1 MMIEDIYKIKFKGAA
16 FTQETI
22 LPFFDKE
29 NERISIIYGRNG
41 SGKSTVSK
49 AIMKA
54 AGEDIDGIETAVF
67 LSSDNS
73 LVNLANTNEKSVYV
87 FNEQYIVDNVKL
99 KKEGLDTIIML
110 GKQVDLDEQILKVE
124 VEKIDLL
131 TSQKNLNME
140 YEKYKSSSSPLSPQ
154 YYFDK
159 MKNMLMGDSNW
170 AGRVNDIKGGKRNA
184 PVSKDVIE
192 SLAENKPNDSL
203 ETLESVYKVKFGQLE
218 QAKTGEGKITTLV
231 KVENLEVVDEIS
243 IISLLAQRIEKPEL
257 TEREQ
262 YLLSLLNTENS
273 NRLEQMKSFF
283 SNSSA
288 KKCPFCLQEIS
299 EEYRNNFCQSILKVL
314 SRVVEAHK
322 NSLAKCKI
330 NEIFFDTVPF
340 EVVDTELLKQCG
352 EQVALVNAKITEVNN
367 LLQKKMDNP
376 YEAIT
381 LSKLEINDEFRKL
394 RSLLEDLQRKIVVY
408 NRPFENIALLREE
421 LLEINDDIAYYQ
433 IKDDYGAYMR
443 QTKEKEEKDKQ
454 IKQVESELKAANEL
468 INKLKA
474 QKESVDIAVDIIN
487 ENLKYV
493 FFSYNKLEIKV
504 ENGTYKLLS
513 SGSRVRPQDISLGE
527 RNVLALCYFFTEIL
541 NRKEKDKAYSNELL
555 VVIDDPISSFDN
567 ENKIGI
573 MSLLKNKIGSILAS
587 NSQTKVIVLSH
598 DIQAVFDLEKM
609 CAEVNKKVTRDISSA
624 CKYRLLELTQKDFRD
639 FRYKKHNEYTELIQ
653 EIYNFALHA
662 SEDHELMIGNVMR
675 RALEGFSTFCFKLG
689 IDEVSCN
696 PEVLE
701 ILGDDFKDYFENLMY
716 RLVLN
721 SESHMEEGVR
731 CIPDSDFCK
740 MYTKEEKQKTA
751 RHILVFLYLLNPL
764 HVKVH
769 LKEISN
775 AINNIEQWK
784 NNIKNGKGNLTNRGS
799 LNI

>member
-1 MMIEDIYKIKFKGAA
+1 MMIEDIYKIQFKGAA

-29 NERISIIYGRNG
+29 SERISIIYGRNG

-49 AIMKA
+49 AIFKA
-54 AGEDIDGIETAVF
+54 AGEDVDGIESAVF

-73 LVNLANTNEKSVYV
+73 SVNFENTNEKSVYV

-99 KKEGLDTIIML
+99 KKEGLDTIVML
-110 GKQVDLDEQILKVE
+110 GKQVDLDEQILKAE
-124 VEKIDLL
+124 VEKINLL
-131 TSQKNLNME
+131 TSQKKLNME
-140 YEKYKSSSSPLSPQ
+140 YEKYKSSSSLLSPQ

-159 MKNMLMGDSNW
+159 MKNMLMGDTNW

-184 PVSKDVIE
+184 PVSEPVIK

-203 ETLESVYKVKFGQLE
+203 ETLESVYKVKFRQLE

-231 KVENLEVVDEIS
+231 KAENLKLVDEIS
-243 IISLLAQRIEKPEL
+243 IINLLAQKIEKPEL

-262 YLLSLLNTENS
+262 YLISLLNTEKDNQ
-273 NRLEQMKSFF
+273 LEEMKEFF
-283 SNSSA
+283 SNSRA
-288 KKCPFCLQEIS
+288 TRCPFCLQEIS
-299 EEYRNNFCQSILKVL
+299 TEYREDFFRSISKVL
-314 SRVVEAHK
+314 SRIVEEHK
-322 NSLAKCKI
+322 INLAKCKI
-330 NEIFFDTVPF
+330 NEIYFDTVPF
-340 EVVDTELLKQCG
+340 EVVDKELLKQCG
-352 EQVALVNAKITEVNN
+352 EQVALVNAKIAGVNN
-367 LLQKKMDNP
+367 LLQKKIDNP

-381 LSKLEINDEFRKL
+381 LLKLEINDEITKL
-394 RSLLEDLQRKIVVY
+394 CSLLDDLQRKIAVY
-408 NRPFENIALLREE
+408 NRPFENVALLQGE
-421 LLEINDDIAYYQ
+421 LLEINNHIAYYQ
-433 IKDDYGAYMR
+433 IKDDYDAYIR

-493 FFSYNKLEIKV
+493 FFSSNKLEIKV
-504 ENGTYKLLS
+504 DNGTYKLLS
-513 SGSRVRPQDISLGE
+513 SGNRVRPQDISLGE

-541 NRKEKDKAYSNELL
+541 NQKEKDKAYSNELL

-573 MSLLKNKIGSILAS
+573 MSFLKSKIGSILCA
-587 NSQTKVIVLSH
+587 NLNTKIIILSH
-598 DIQAVFDLEKM
+598 DIQSVFDLEKM
-609 CAEVNKKVTRDISSA
+609 CAEVNKKVTRDISSS
-624 CKYRLLELTQKDFRD
+624 CKYRLLELIQKDFRD

-653 EIYNFALHA
+653 EIYNFALSG
-662 SEDHELMIGNVMR
+662 SEDRELMIGNVMR

-751 RHILVFLYLLNPL
+751 RHILVFLYLLNQL

-769 LKEISN
+769 LEEISN

-784 NNIKNGKGNLTNRGS
+784 ETIKNGEGKLTN
-799 LNI
+799 

>member
-1 MMIEDIYKIKFKGAA
+1 MIEDIYKIQFKGAA

-29 NERISIIYGRNG
+29 SERISIIYGRNG

-49 AIMKA
+49 AIFKA
-54 AGEDIDGIETAVF
+54 AGEDVDGIESAVF

-73 LVNLANTNEKSVYV
+73 SVNFENTNEKSVYV

-99 KKEGLDTIIML
+99 KKEGLDTIVML
-110 GKQVDLDEQILKVE
+110 GKQVDLDEQILKAE

-131 TSQKNLNME
+131 TSQKKLNME
-140 YEKYKSSSSPLSPQ
+140 YEKYKSSSSLLSPQ

-159 MKNMLMGDSNW
+159 MKNMLMGDTNW

-184 PVSKDVIE
+184 PVSEPVIK

-203 ETLESVYKVKFGQLE
+203 ETLESVYKVKFRQLE

-231 KVENLEVVDEIS
+231 KAENLKLVDEIS
-243 IISLLAQRIEKPEL
+243 IINLLAQKIEKPEL

-262 YLLSLLNTENS
+262 YLISLLNTEKDNQ
-273 NRLEQMKSFF
+273 LEEMKEFF
-283 SNSSA
+283 SNSRA
-288 KKCPFCLQEIS
+288 TRCPFCLQEIS
-299 EEYRNNFCQSILKVL
+299 TEYREDFFRSISKVL
-314 SRVVEAHK
+314 SRIVEEHK
-322 NSLAKCKI
+322 INLAKCKI
-330 NEIFFDTVPF
+330 NEIYFDTVPF
-340 EVVDTELLKQCG
+340 EVVDKELLKQCG
-352 EQVALVNAKITEVNN
+352 EQVALVNAKIAGVNN
-367 LLQKKMDNP
+367 LLQKKIDNP

-381 LSKLEINDEFRKL
+381 LLKLEINDEITKL
-394 RSLLEDLQRKIVVY
+394 CSLFDDLQRKIAVY
-408 NRPFENIALLREE
+408 NRPFENVALLQGE
-421 LLEINDDIAYYQ
+421 LLEINNHIAYYQ
-433 IKDDYGAYMR
+433 IKDDYDAYIR

-493 FFSYNKLEIKV
+493 FFSSNKLEIKV
-504 ENGTYKLLS
+504 DNGTYKLLS
-513 SGSRVRPQDISLGE
+513 SGNRVRPQDISLGE

-541 NRKEKDKAYSNELL
+541 NQKERDKAYSNELL

-573 MSLLKNKIGSILAS
+573 MSFLKSKIGSILCA
-587 NSQTKVIVLSH
+587 NLNTKIIILSH
-598 DIQAVFDLEKM
+598 DIQSVFDLEKM
-609 CAEVNKKVTRDISSA
+609 CAEVNKKVTRDISSS
-624 CKYRLLELTQKDFRD
+624 CKYRLLELIQKDFRD

-653 EIYNFALHA
+653 EIYNFALSG
-662 SEDHELMIGNVMR
+662 SEDRELMIGNVMR

-751 RHILVFLYLLNPL
+751 RHILVFLYLLNQL

-769 LKEISN
+769 LEGISN

-784 NNIKNGKGNLTNRGS
+784 ETIKNGEGKLTN
-799 LNI
+799 

>member
-1 MMIEDIYKIKFKGAA
+1 MMIEDIYKIQFKGAA

-29 NERISIIYGRNG
+29 SERISIIYGRNG

-49 AIMKA
+49 AIFKA
-54 AGEDIDGIETAVF
+54 AGEDVDGIESAVF

-73 LVNLANTNEKSVYV
+73 SVNFENTNEKSVYV

-99 KKEGLDTIIML
+99 KKEGLDTIVML
-110 GKQVDLDEQILKVE
+110 GKQVDLDEQILKAE

-131 TSQKNLNME
+131 TSQKKLNME
-140 YEKYKSSSSPLSPQ
+140 YEKYKSSSSLLSPQ

-159 MKNMLMGDSNW
+159 MKNMLMGDTNW

-184 PVSKDVIE
+184 PVSEPVIK

-203 ETLESVYKVKFGQLE
+203 ETLESVYKVKFRQLE

-231 KVENLEVVDEIS
+231 KAENLKLVDEIS
-243 IISLLAQRIEKPEL
+243 IINLLAQKIEKPEL

-262 YLLSLLNTENS
+262 YLISLLNTEKDNQ
-273 NRLEQMKSFF
+273 LEEMKEFF
-283 SNSSA
+283 SNSRA
-288 KKCPFCLQEIS
+288 TRCPFCLQEIS
-299 EEYRNNFCQSILKVL
+299 TEYREDFFRSISKVL
-314 SRVVEAHK
+314 SRIVEEHK
-322 NSLAKCKI
+322 INLAKCKI
-330 NEIFFDTVPF
+330 NEIYFDTVPF
-340 EVVDTELLKQCG
+340 EVVDKELLKQCG
-352 EQVALVNAKITEVNN
+352 EQVALVNAKIAGVNN
-367 LLQKKMDNP
+367 LLQKKIDNP

-381 LSKLEINDEFRKL
+381 LLKLEINDEITKL
-394 RSLLEDLQRKIVVY
+394 CSLLDDLQRKIAVY
-408 NRPFENIALLREE
+408 NRPFENVALLQGE
-421 LLEINDDIAYYQ
+421 LLEINNHIAYYQ
-433 IKDDYGAYMR
+433 IKDDYDAYIR

-493 FFSYNKLEIKV
+493 FFSSNKLEIKV
-504 ENGTYKLLS
+504 DNGTYKLLS
-513 SGSRVRPQDISLGE
+513 SGNRVRPQDISLGE

-541 NRKEKDKAYSNELL
+541 NQKERDKAYSNELL

-573 MSLLKNKIGSILAS
+573 MSFLKSKIGSILCA
-587 NSQTKVIVLSH
+587 NLNTKIIILSH
-598 DIQAVFDLEKM
+598 DIQSVFDLEKM
-609 CAEVNKKVTRDISSA
+609 CAEVNKKVTRDISSS
-624 CKYRLLELTQKDFRD
+624 CKYRLLELIQKDFRD

-653 EIYNFALHA
+653 EIYNFALSG
-662 SEDHELMIGNVMR
+662 SEDRELMIGNVMR

-751 RHILVFLYLLNPL
+751 RHILVFLYLLYQL

-769 LKEISN
+769 LEGISN

-784 NNIKNGKGNLTNRGS
+784 ETIKNGEGKLTN
-799 LNI
+799 

>member
-1 MMIEDIYKIKFKGAA
+1 MMIEDIYKIQFKGAA

-22 LPFFDKE
+22 LPFFDRE
-29 NERISIIYGRNG
+29 SERISIIYGRNG

-49 AIMKA
+49 AILKA
-54 AGEDIDGIETAVF
+54 AGEDVDGIESAVF

-73 LVNLANTNEKSVYV
+73 SVNFENTNEKSVYV

-110 GKQVDLDEQILKVE
+110 GKQVDLDIQIFKAEEEKLNLLK
-124 VEKIDLL
+124 IQDDLN
-131 TSQKNLNME
+131 TEYKDYGNPNLII
-140 YEKYKSSSSPLSPQ
+140 SPQ
-154 YYFDK
+154 YHMNK
-159 MKNMLMGDSNW
+159 IRNSLTGDTNW
-170 AGRVNDIKGGKRNA
+170 AGRANIIKGGKRNA
-184 PVSKDVIE
+184 SVTKEVVE
-192 SLAENKPNDSL
+192 FLTENKPNDSL
-203 ETLESVYKVKFGQLE
+203 EILQLE
-218 QAKTGEGKITTLV
+218 YDKKFNQLKQAQIGIGKITTPV
-231 KVENLEVVDEIS
+231 TVNNLEEINES
-243 IISLLAQRIEKPEL
+243 RIIQLLTQKIEKPQL

-262 YLLSLLNTENS
+262 YLLSLLNTEKGNK
-273 NRLEQMKSFF
+273 LDEMKEFF
-283 SNSSA
+283 SDSGA
-288 KKCPFCLQEIS
+288 KRCPFCLQEIS
-299 EEYRNNFCQSILKVL
+299 VEYRENFFQSISRVL
-314 SRVVEAHK
+314 SRIVEEHK
-322 NSLAKCKI
+322 INLAKCKI

-340 EVVDTELLKQCG
+340 EVVDKELLKQCG
-352 EQVALVNAKITEVNN
+352 EQVTLINTKITEVNN

-381 LSKLEINDEFRKL
+381 LLKLEINDEITKL
-394 RSLLEDLQRKIVVY
+394 CSLLDDLQRKIAVY
-408 NRPFENIALLREE
+408 NRPFENVALLQEE
-421 LLEINDDIAYYQ
+421 LLEINNHIAYYQ
-433 IKDDYGAYMR
+433 IKDDYDAYIR
-443 QTKEKEEKDKQ
+443 QTKEEEEKDKQ
-454 IKQVESELKAANEL
+454 IKQVESELKIANEL

-474 QKESVDIAVDIIN
+474 QKESVNIAVDIIN
-487 ENLKYV
+487 KNLKYV
-493 FFSYNKLEIKV
+493 FFSSNKLEIKV

-513 SGSRVRPQDISLGE
+513 SGSRVSPQEISLGE

-573 MSLLKNKIGSILAS
+573 MSLLKNKMGSILAS
-587 NSQTKVIVLSH
+587 NSHTKFIVLSH

-609 CAEVNKKVTRDISSA
+609 CAEVNKKVTSEISSS

-653 EIYNFALHA
+653 EIYNFALYG
-662 SEDHELMIGNVMR
+662 SDDRELMIGNVMR
-675 RALEGFSTFCFKLG
+675 RALEGFSTFCYKLG

-701 ILGDDFKDYFENLMY
+701 ILGDEFKDYFENLMY

-769 LKEISN
+769 LEGISN
-775 AINNIEQWK
+775 ASNNIEQWK
-784 NNIKNGKGNLTNRGS
+784 ETIKMAKE
-799 LNI
+799 I

>member
-1 MMIEDIYKIKFKGAA
+1 MIEDIYKIQFKGAA

-29 NERISIIYGRNG
+29 SERISIIYGRNG

-49 AIMKA
+49 AIFKA
-54 AGEDIDGIETAVF
+54 AGEDVDGIESAVF

-73 LVNLANTNEKSVYV
+73 LVNFENTNEKSVYV

-99 KKEGLDTIIML
+99 KKEGLDTIVML
-110 GKQVDLDEQILKVE
+110 GKQVDLDEQILKAE

-131 TSQKNLNME
+131 TSQKKLNME
-140 YEKYKSSSSPLSPQ
+140 YEKYKSSSSLLSPQ

-159 MKNMLMGDSNW
+159 MKNMLMGDTNW

-184 PVSKDVIE
+184 PVSEPVIK
-192 SLAENKPNDSL
+192 SLAENKPDDSL
-203 ETLESVYKVKFGQLE
+203 ETLESVYKVKFRQLE

-231 KVENLEVVDEIS
+231 KAENLKLVDEIS
-243 IISLLAQRIEKPEL
+243 IINLLAQKIEKPEL

-262 YLLSLLNTENS
+262 YLISLLNTEKDNQ
-273 NRLEQMKSFF
+273 LEEMKEFF
-283 SNSSA
+283 SNSRA
-288 KKCPFCLQEIS
+288 TRCPFCLQEIS
-299 EEYRNNFCQSILKVL
+299 TEYREDFFRSISKVL
-314 SRVVEAHK
+314 SRIVEEHK
-322 NSLAKCKI
+322 INLAKCKI
-330 NEIFFDTVPF
+330 NEIYFDTVPF
-340 EVVDTELLKQCG
+340 EVVDKELLKQCG
-352 EQVALVNAKITEVNN
+352 EQVDLVNAKIAGVNN
-367 LLQKKMDNP
+367 LLQKKIDNP

-381 LSKLEINDEFRKL
+381 LLKLEINDEITKL
-394 RSLLEDLQRKIVVY
+394 CSLLDDLQRKIAVY
-408 NRPFENIALLREE
+408 NRPFENVALLQGE
-421 LLEINDDIAYYQ
+421 LLEINNHIAYYQ
-433 IKDDYGAYMR
+433 IKDDYDAYIR

-493 FFSYNKLEIKV
+493 FFSSNKLEIKV
-504 ENGTYKLLS
+504 DNGTYKLLS
-513 SGSRVRPQDISLGE
+513 SGNRVRPQDISLGE

-541 NRKEKDKAYSNELL
+541 NQKEKDKAYSNELL

-573 MSLLKNKIGSILAS
+573 MSFLKSKIGSILCA
-587 NSQTKVIVLSH
+587 NLNTKIIILSH
-598 DIQAVFDLEKM
+598 DIQSVFDLEKM
-609 CAEVNKKVTRDISSA
+609 CAEVNKKVTRDISSS
-624 CKYRLLELTQKDFRD
+624 CKYRLLELIQKDFRD

-653 EIYNFALHA
+653 EIYNFALSG
-662 SEDHELMIGNVMR
+662 SEDRELMIGNVMR

-751 RHILVFLYLLNPL
+751 RHILVFLYLLNQL

-769 LKEISN
+769 LEGISN

-784 NNIKNGKGNLTNRGS
+784 ETIKNGEGKLTN
-799 LNI
+799 

>member
-1 MMIEDIYKIKFKGAA
+1 MIEDIYKIQFKGAA

-29 NERISIIYGRNG
+29 SERISIIYGRNG

-49 AIMKA
+49 AIFKA
-54 AGEDIDGIETAVF
+54 AGEDVDGIESAVF

-73 LVNLANTNEKSVYV
+73 SVNFENTNEKSVYV

-99 KKEGLDTIIML
+99 KKEGLDTIVML
-110 GKQVDLDEQILKVE
+110 GKQVDLDEQILKAE

-131 TSQKNLNME
+131 TSQKKLNME
-140 YEKYKSSSSPLSPQ
+140 YEKYKSSSSLLSPQ

-159 MKNMLMGDSNW
+159 MKNMLMGDTNW

-184 PVSKDVIE
+184 PVSEPVIK

-203 ETLESVYKVKFGQLE
+203 ETLESVYKVKFRQLE

-231 KVENLEVVDEIS
+231 KAENLKLVDEIS
-243 IISLLAQRIEKPEL
+243 IINLLAQKIEKPEL

-262 YLLSLLNTENS
+262 YLISLLNTEKDNQ
-273 NRLEQMKSFF
+273 LEEMKEFF
-283 SNSSA
+283 SNSRA
-288 KKCPFCLQEIS
+288 TRCPFCLQEIS
-299 EEYRNNFCQSILKVL
+299 TEYREDFFRSISKVL
-314 SRVVEAHK
+314 SRIVEEHK
-322 NSLAKCKI
+322 INLAKCKI
-330 NEIFFDTVPF
+330 NEIYFDTVPF
-340 EVVDTELLKQCG
+340 EVVDKELLKQCG
-352 EQVALVNAKITEVNN
+352 EQVALVNAKIAGVNN
-367 LLQKKMDNP
+367 LLQKKIDNP

-381 LSKLEINDEFRKL
+381 LLKLEINDEITKL
-394 RSLLEDLQRKIVVY
+394 CSLLDDLQRKIAVY
-408 NRPFENIALLREE
+408 NRPFENVALLQGE
-421 LLEINDDIAYYQ
+421 LLEINNHIAYYQ
-433 IKDDYGAYMR
+433 IKDDYDAYIR

-493 FFSYNKLEIKV
+493 FFSSNKLEIKV
-504 ENGTYKLLS
+504 DNGTYKLLS
-513 SGSRVRPQDISLGE
+513 SGNRVRPQDISLGE

-541 NRKEKDKAYSNELL
+541 NQKERDKAYSNELL

-573 MSLLKNKIGSILAS
+573 MSFLKSKIGSILCA
-587 NSQTKVIVLSH
+587 NLNTKIIILSH
-598 DIQAVFDLEKM
+598 DIQSVFDLEKM
-609 CAEVNKKVTRDISSA
+609 CAEVNKKVTRDISSS
-624 CKYRLLELTQKDFRD
+624 CKYRLLELIQKDFRD

-653 EIYNFALHA
+653 EIYNFALSG
-662 SEDHELMIGNVMR
+662 SEDRELMIGNVMR

-751 RHILVFLYLLNPL
+751 RHILVFLYLLNQL

-769 LKEISN
+769 LEGISN

-784 NNIKNGKGNLTNRGS
+784 ETIKNGEGKLTN
-799 LNI
+799 

>member
-1 MMIEDIYKIKFKGAA
+1 MMIEDIYKIQFKGAA

-29 NERISIIYGRNG
+29 SERISIIYGRNG

-49 AIMKA
+49 AIFKA
-54 AGEDIDGIETAVF
+54 AGEDVDGIESAVF

-73 LVNLANTNEKSVYV
+73 SVNFENTNEKSVYV

-99 KKEGLDTIIML
+99 KKEGLDTIVML
-110 GKQVDLDEQILKVE
+110 GKQVDLDEQILKAE

-131 TSQKNLNME
+131 TSQKKLNME
-140 YEKYKSSSSPLSPQ
+140 YEKYKSSSSLLSPQ

-159 MKNMLMGDSNW
+159 MKNMLMGDTNW

-184 PVSKDVIE
+184 PVSEPVIK

-203 ETLESVYKVKFGQLE
+203 ETLESVYKVKFRQLE

-231 KVENLEVVDEIS
+231 KAENLKLVDEIS
-243 IISLLAQRIEKPEL
+243 IINLLAQKIEKPEL

-262 YLLSLLNTENS
+262 YLISLLNTEKDNQ
-273 NRLEQMKSFF
+273 LEEMKEFF
-283 SNSSA
+283 SNSRA
-288 KKCPFCLQEIS
+288 TRCPFCLQEIS
-299 EEYRNNFCQSILKVL
+299 TEYREDFFRSISKVL
-314 SRVVEAHK
+314 SRIVEEHK
-322 NSLAKCKI
+322 INLAKCKI
-330 NEIFFDTVPF
+330 NEIYFDTVPF
-340 EVVDTELLKQCG
+340 EVVDKELLKQCG
-352 EQVALVNAKITEVNN
+352 EQVALVNAKIAGVNN
-367 LLQKKMDNP
+367 LLQKKIDNP

-381 LSKLEINDEFRKL
+381 LLKLEINDEITKL
-394 RSLLEDLQRKIVVY
+394 CSLLDDLQRKIAVY
-408 NRPFENIALLREE
+408 NRPFENVALLQGE
-421 LLEINDDIAYYQ
+421 LLEINNHIAYYQ
-433 IKDDYGAYMR
+433 IKDDYDAYIR

-493 FFSYNKLEIKV
+493 FFSSNKLEIKV
-504 ENGTYKLLS
+504 DNGTYKLLS
-513 SGSRVRPQDISLGE
+513 SGNRVRPQDISLGE

-541 NRKEKDKAYSNELL
+541 NQKERDKAYSNELL

-573 MSLLKNKIGSILAS
+573 MSFLKSKIGSILCA
-587 NSQTKVIVLSH
+587 NLNTKIIILSH
-598 DIQAVFDLEKM
+598 DIQSVFDLEKM
-609 CAEVNKKVTRDISSA
+609 CAEVNKKVTRDISSS
-624 CKYRLLELTQKDFRD
+624 CKYRLLELIQKDFRD

-653 EIYNFALHA
+653 EIYNFALSG
-662 SEDHELMIGNVMR
+662 SEDRELMIGNVMR

-751 RHILVFLYLLNPL
+751 RHILVFLYLLNQL

-769 LKEISN
+769 LEGISN
-775 AINNIEQWK
+775 VINNIEQWK
-784 NNIKNGKGNLTNRGS
+784 ETIKNGEGKLTN
-799 LNI
+799 

>member
-1 MMIEDIYKIKFKGAA
+1 MMIEDIYKIQFKGAA

-54 AGEDIDGIETAVF
+54 AGEDIDGIESAVF
-67 LSSDNS
+67 LFSDDS
-73 LVNLANTNEKSVYV
+73 LVNLANINEKSVYV
-87 FNEQYIVDNVKL
+87 FNEQYIVDNIKL
-99 KKEGLDTIIML
+99 KKEGLDTIVML
-110 GKQVDLDEQILKVE
+110 GKQVDLDERILKAVAE
-124 VEKIDLL
+124 QSDLL
-131 TSQKNLNME
+131 KQQETLNAE
-140 YEKYKSSSSPLSPQ
+140 HRQYENPLSPISPQ
-154 YYFDK
+154 YYFGK
-159 MKNMLMGDSNW
+159 MRRLLTGDTNW
-170 AGRVNDIKGGKRNA
+170 AGRESTIKGGRRNA
-184 PVSKDVIE
+184 SVSEPIIR
-192 SLAENKPNDSL
+192 LLGENRPDDSL
-203 ETLESVYKVKFGQLE
+203 ETLQYAYKIKFGQLE

-231 KVENLEVVDEIS
+231 KVENLEVVDEIG
-243 IISLLAQRIEKPEL
+243 IIKLLAQKIEKPEL

-262 YLLSLLNTENS
+262 YLLSLLDAENS
-273 NRLEQMKSFF
+273 NKLEEMKIFF
-283 SNSSA
+283 SDSSA

-299 EEYRNNFCQSILKVL
+299 EEYSNNLYQSILKVL
-314 SRVVEAHK
+314 SRLVEEHK

-330 NEIFFDTVPF
+330 NEIYFDTVPF
-340 EVVDTELLKQCG
+340 EVVDKELLKKCG
-352 EQVALVNAKITEVNN
+352 EQVDLVNAKITKVNN

-381 LSKLEINDEFRKL
+381 LLKLEINDEITKL
-394 RSLLEDLQRKIVVY
+394 RSLLDDLQRKIAVY
-408 NRPFENIALLREE
+408 NRPFENVALLQEE
-421 LLEINDDIAYYQ
+421 LLEINNHIAYYQ
-433 IKDDYGAYMR
+433 IKDDYDAYIR

-487 ENLKYV
+487 ENLKYI

-573 MSLLKNKIGSILAS
+573 MSLLKNKMCSILAS
-587 NSQTKVIVLSH
+587 NSNTKFIVLSH

-609 CAEVNKKVTRDISSA
+609 CAEVNKKVTRETSSS

-662 SEDHELMIGNVMR
+662 SEDRELMIGNVMR

-769 LKEISN
+769 LEGISN

-784 NNIKNGKGNLTNRGS
+784 EKIKNKKFDAFRS
-799 LNI
+799 VSEV

>member
-1 MMIEDIYKIKFKGAA
+1 MMIEDIYKIQFKGAA

-29 NERISIIYGRNG
+29 SERISIIYGRNG

-49 AIMKA
+49 AIFKA
-54 AGEDIDGIETAVF
+54 AGEDVDGIESAVF

-73 LVNLANTNEKSVYV
+73 LVNFENTNEKSVYV

-99 KKEGLDTIIML
+99 KKEGLDTIVML
-110 GKQVDLDEQILKVE
+110 GKQVDLDEQILKAE

-131 TSQKNLNME
+131 TSQKKLNME
-140 YEKYKSSSSPLSPQ
+140 YEKYKSSSSLLSPQ

-159 MKNMLMGDSNW
+159 MKNMLMGDTNW

-184 PVSKDVIE
+184 PVSEPVIK
-192 SLAENKPNDSL
+192 SLAENKPDDSL
-203 ETLESVYKVKFGQLE
+203 ETLESVYKVKFRQLE

-231 KVENLEVVDEIS
+231 KAENLKLVDEIS
-243 IISLLAQRIEKPEL
+243 IINLLAQKIEKPEL

-262 YLLSLLNTENS
+262 YLISLLNTEKDNQ
-273 NRLEQMKSFF
+273 LEEMKEFF
-283 SNSSA
+283 SNSRA
-288 KKCPFCLQEIS
+288 TRCPFCLQEIS
-299 EEYRNNFCQSILKVL
+299 TEYREDFFRSISKVL
-314 SRVVEAHK
+314 SRIVEEHK
-322 NSLAKCKI
+322 INLAKCKI
-330 NEIFFDTVPF
+330 NEIYFDTVPF
-340 EVVDTELLKQCG
+340 EVVDKELLKQCG
-352 EQVALVNAKITEVNN
+352 EQVDLVNAKIAGVNN
-367 LLQKKMDNP
+367 LLQKKIDNP

-381 LSKLEINDEFRKL
+381 LLKLEINDEITKL
-394 RSLLEDLQRKIVVY
+394 CSLLDDLQRKIAVY
-408 NRPFENIALLREE
+408 NRPFENVALLQGE
-421 LLEINDDIAYYQ
+421 LLEINNHIAYYQ
-433 IKDDYGAYMR
+433 IKDDYDAYIR

-493 FFSYNKLEIKV
+493 FFSSNKLEIKV
-504 ENGTYKLLS
+504 DNGTYKLLS
-513 SGSRVRPQDISLGE
+513 SGNRVRPQDISLGE

-541 NRKEKDKAYSNELL
+541 NQKEKDKAYSNELL

-573 MSLLKNKIGSILAS
+573 MSFLKSKIGSILCA
-587 NSQTKVIVLSH
+587 NLNTKIIILSH
-598 DIQAVFDLEKM
+598 DIQSVFDLEKM
-609 CAEVNKKVTRDISSA
+609 CAEVNKKVTRDISSS
-624 CKYRLLELTQKDFRD
+624 CKYRLLELIQKDFRD

-653 EIYNFALHA
+653 EIYNFALSG
-662 SEDHELMIGNVMR
+662 SEDRELMIGNVMR

-751 RHILVFLYLLNPL
+751 RHILVFLYLLNQL

-769 LKEISN
+769 LEGISN

-784 NNIKNGKGNLTNRGS
+784 ETIKNGEGKLTN
-799 LNI
+799 

>member
-1 MMIEDIYKIKFKGAA
+1 MIEDIYKIQFKGAA

-29 NERISIIYGRNG
+29 SERISIIYGRNG

-49 AIMKA
+49 AIFKA
-54 AGEDIDGIETAVF
+54 AGEDVDGIESAVF

-73 LVNLANTNEKSVYV
+73 SVNFENTNEKSVYV

-99 KKEGLDTIIML
+99 KKEGLDTIVML
-110 GKQVDLDEQILKVE
+110 GKQVDLDEQILKAE

-131 TSQKNLNME
+131 TSQKKLNME
-140 YEKYKSSSSPLSPQ
+140 YEKYKSSSSLLSPQ

-159 MKNMLMGDSNW
+159 MKNMLMGDTNW

-184 PVSKDVIE
+184 PVSEPVIK

-203 ETLESVYKVKFGQLE
+203 ETLESVYKVKFRQLE

-231 KVENLEVVDEIS
+231 KAENLKLVDEIS
-243 IISLLAQRIEKPEL
+243 IINLLAQKIEKPEL

-262 YLLSLLNTENS
+262 YLISLLNTEKDNQ
-273 NRLEQMKSFF
+273 LEEMKEFF
-283 SNSSA
+283 SNSRA
-288 KKCPFCLQEIS
+288 TRCPFCLQEIS
-299 EEYRNNFCQSILKVL
+299 TEYREDFFRSISKVL
-314 SRVVEAHK
+314 SRIVEEHK
-322 NSLAKCKI
+322 INLAKCKI
-330 NEIFFDTVPF
+330 NEIYFDTVPF
-340 EVVDTELLKQCG
+340 EVVDKELLKQCG
-352 EQVALVNAKITEVNN
+352 EQVALVNAKIAGVNN
-367 LLQKKMDNP
+367 LLQKKIDNP

-381 LSKLEINDEFRKL
+381 LLKLEINDEITKL
-394 RSLLEDLQRKIVVY
+394 CSLLDDLQRKIAVY
-408 NRPFENIALLREE
+408 NRPFENVALLQGE
-421 LLEINDDIAYYQ
+421 LLEINNHIAYYQ
-433 IKDDYGAYMR
+433 IKDDYDAYIR

-454 IKQVESELKAANEL
+454 IKQVESELKVANEL

-493 FFSYNKLEIKV
+493 FFSSNKLEIKV
-504 ENGTYKLLS
+504 DNGTYKLLS
-513 SGSRVRPQDISLGE
+513 SGNRVRPQDILLGE

-541 NRKEKDKAYSNELL
+541 NQKERDKAYSNELL

-573 MSLLKNKIGSILAS
+573 MSFLKSKIGSILCA
-587 NSQTKVIVLSH
+587 NLNTKIIILSH
-598 DIQAVFDLEKM
+598 DIQSVFDLEKM
-609 CAEVNKKVTRDISSA
+609 CAEVNKKVTRDISSS
-624 CKYRLLELTQKDFRD
+624 CKYRLLELIQKDFRD

-653 EIYNFALHA
+653 EIYNFALSG
-662 SEDHELMIGNVMR
+662 SEDRELMIGNVMR

-751 RHILVFLYLLNPL
+751 RHILVFLYLLNQL

-769 LKEISN
+769 LEGISN

-784 NNIKNGKGNLTNRGS
+784 ETIKNGEGKLTN
-799 LNI
+799 

>member
-54 AGEDIDGIETAVF
+54 AREDIDGIESAAF
-67 LSSDNS
+67 LSSDDS

-87 FNEQYIVDNVKL
+87 FNEQYIVDNIKL
-99 KKEGLDTIIML
+99 KKEGLDTIVML
-110 GKQVDLDEQILKVE
+110 GKQVDLDEQILKAVVE
-124 VEKIDLL
+124 QSDLL
-131 TSQKNLNME
+131 KRQETLNAE
-140 YEKYKSSSSPLSPQ
+140 YRQYENPLSPISPQ

-159 MKNMLMGDSNW
+159 MKKILTGNTNW
-170 AGRVNDIKGGKRNA
+170 AGRVNDIKEGKRNA
-184 PVSKDVIE
+184 SVSEPVIN
-192 SLAENKPNDSL
+192 SLVEKKPNDSL
-203 ETLESVYKVKFGQLE
+203 EVLESAYKVKFGQLK

-231 KVENLEVVDEIS
+231 KAENLKVVDEIS
-243 IISLLAQRIEKPEL
+243 IIKLLGQRIEKPVL
-257 TEREQ
+257 TERER
-262 YLLSLLNTENS
+262 YLISLLNTEKDNQ
-273 NRLEQMKSFF
+273 LEEMKEFF
-283 SNSSA
+283 SNSRA
-288 KKCPFCLQEIS
+288 TMCPFCLQEIS
-299 EEYRNNFCQSILKVL
+299 VEYREDFFRSISKVL
-314 SRVVEAHK
+314 SRIVEEHK
-322 NSLAKCKI
+322 INLAKCKI
-330 NEIFFDTVPF
+330 NEIYFDTVPF
-340 EVVDTELLKQCG
+340 EVVDKELLKKCG
-352 EQVALVNAKITEVNN
+352 EQVALVNAKITEVNS

-376 YEAIT
+376 YEEIT

-394 RSLLEDLQRKIVVY
+394 RSLLDDLQRKIAVY
-408 NRPFENIALLREE
+408 NRPFENVALLRKE
-421 LLEINDDIAYYQ
+421 LLEINDHRAYYQ
-433 IKDDYGAYMR
+433 IKDDYDAYNM
-443 QTKEKEEKDKQ
+443 QIENKKEKEKE
-454 IKQVESELKAANEL
+454 IRQVTDDLSKANNL
-468 INKLKA
+468 INELKA
-474 QKESVDIAVDIIN
+474 QKENVDIAVDIIN

-493 FFSYNKLEIKV
+493 FFSSNKLEIKV
-504 ENGTYKLLS
+504 ENGAYKLLS
-513 SGSRVRPQDISLGE
+513 SGSRVRPKDISLGE
-527 RNVLALCYFFTEIL
+527 RNILALCYFFTEIL

-587 NSQTKVIVLSH
+587 NSHTKFIVLSH

-609 CAEVNKKVTRDISSA
+609 CAEVNKKVTRELSGS

-653 EIYNFALHA
+653 EIYNFALYG
-662 SEDHELMIGNVMR
+662 SEDRELMIGNVMR

-721 SESHMEEGVR
+721 SESHMEECVR
-731 CIPDSDFCK
+731 GIPNSDFCK

-769 LKEISN
+769 LEGISN
-775 AINNIEQWK
+775 SIHNIEQWK
-784 NNIKNGKGNLTNRGS
+784 EKIKN
-799 LNI
+799 

>member
-1 MMIEDIYKIKFKGAA
+1 MMIEDIYKIQFKGAA

-29 NERISIIYGRNG
+29 SERISIIYGRNG

-49 AIMKA
+49 AIFKA
-54 AGEDIDGIETAVF
+54 AGEDVDGIESAVF

-73 LVNLANTNEKSVYV
+73 SVNFENTNEKSVYV

-99 KKEGLDTIIML
+99 KKEGLDTIVML
-110 GKQVDLDEQILKVE
+110 GKQVDLDEQILKAE

-131 TSQKNLNME
+131 TSQKKLNME
-140 YEKYKSSSSPLSPQ
+140 YEKYKSSSSLLSPQ

-159 MKNMLMGDSNW
+159 MKNMLMGDTNW

-184 PVSKDVIE
+184 PVSEPVIK

-203 ETLESVYKVKFGQLE
+203 ETLESVYKVKFRQLE

-231 KVENLEVVDEIS
+231 KAENLKLVDEIS
-243 IISLLAQRIEKPEL
+243 IINLLAQKIEKPEL

-262 YLLSLLNTENS
+262 YLISLLNTEKDNQ
-273 NRLEQMKSFF
+273 LEEMKEFF
-283 SNSSA
+283 SNSRA
-288 KKCPFCLQEIS
+288 TRCPFCLQEIS
-299 EEYRNNFCQSILKVL
+299 TEYREDFFRSISKVL
-314 SRVVEAHK
+314 SRIVEEHK
-322 NSLAKCKI
+322 INLAKCKI
-330 NEIFFDTVPF
+330 NEIYFDTVPF
-340 EVVDTELLKQCG
+340 EVVDKELLKQCG
-352 EQVALVNAKITEVNN
+352 EQVALVNAKIAGVNN
-367 LLQKKMDNP
+367 LLQKKIDNP

-381 LSKLEINDEFRKL
+381 LLKLEINDEITKL
-394 RSLLEDLQRKIVVY
+394 CSLLDDLQRKIAVY
-408 NRPFENIALLREE
+408 NRPFENVALLQGE
-421 LLEINDDIAYYQ
+421 LLEINNHIAYYQ
-433 IKDDYGAYMR
+433 IKDDYDAYIR

-493 FFSYNKLEIKV
+493 FFSSNKLEIKV
-504 ENGTYKLLS
+504 DNGTYKLLS
-513 SGSRVRPQDISLGE
+513 SGNRVRPQDISLGE

-541 NRKEKDKAYSNELL
+541 NQKERDKAYSNELL

-573 MSLLKNKIGSILAS
+573 MSFLKSKIGSILCA
-587 NSQTKVIVLSH
+587 NLNTKIIILSH
-598 DIQAVFDLEKM
+598 DIQSVFDLEKM
-609 CAEVNKKVTRDISSA
+609 CAEVNKKVTRDISSS
-624 CKYRLLELTQKDFRD
+624 CKYRLLELIQKDFRD

-653 EIYNFALHA
+653 EIYNFALSG
-662 SEDHELMIGNVMR
+662 SEDRELMIGNVMR

-751 RHILVFLYLLNPL
+751 RHILVFLYLLNQL

-769 LKEISN
+769 LEGISN

-784 NNIKNGKGNLTNRGS
+784 ETIKNGEGKLTN
-799 LNI
+799 

>member
-1 MMIEDIYKIKFKGAA
+1 MIEDIYKIQFKGAA

-29 NERISIIYGRNG
+29 SERISIIYGRNG
-41 SGKSTVSK
+41 SGKSMVSK
-49 AIMKA
+49 AIFKA
-54 AGEDIDGIETAVF
+54 AGEDVDGIESAVF

-73 LVNLANTNEKSVYV
+73 SVNFENTNEKSVYV

-99 KKEGLDTIIML
+99 KKEGLDTIVML
-110 GKQVDLDEQILKVE
+110 GKQVDLDEQILKAE

-131 TSQKNLNME
+131 TSQKKLNME
-140 YEKYKSSSSPLSPQ
+140 YEKYKSSSSLLSPQ

-159 MKNMLMGDSNW
+159 MKNMLMGDTNW

-184 PVSKDVIE
+184 PVSEPVIK

-203 ETLESVYKVKFGQLE
+203 ETLESVYKVKFRQLE

-231 KVENLEVVDEIS
+231 KAENLKLVDEIS
-243 IISLLAQRIEKPEL
+243 IINLLAQKIEKPEL

-262 YLLSLLNTENS
+262 YLISLLNTEKDNQ
-273 NRLEQMKSFF
+273 LEEMKEFF
-283 SNSSA
+283 SNSRA
-288 KKCPFCLQEIS
+288 TRCPFCLQEIS
-299 EEYRNNFCQSILKVL
+299 TEYREDFFRSISKVL
-314 SRVVEAHK
+314 SRIVEEHK
-322 NSLAKCKI
+322 INLAKCKI
-330 NEIFFDTVPF
+330 NEIYFDTVPF
-340 EVVDTELLKQCG
+340 EVVDKELLKQCG
-352 EQVALVNAKITEVNN
+352 EQVALVNAKIAGVNN
-367 LLQKKMDNP
+367 LLQKKIDNP

-381 LSKLEINDEFRKL
+381 LLKLEINDEITKL
-394 RSLLEDLQRKIVVY
+394 CSLLDDLQRKIAVY
-408 NRPFENIALLREE
+408 NRPFENVALLQGE
-421 LLEINDDIAYYQ
+421 LLEINNHIAYYQ
-433 IKDDYGAYMR
+433 IKDDYDAYIR

-493 FFSYNKLEIKV
+493 FFSSNKLEIKV
-504 ENGTYKLLS
+504 DNGTYKLLS
-513 SGSRVRPQDISLGE
+513 SGNRVRPQDISLGE

-541 NRKEKDKAYSNELL
+541 NQKERDKAYSNELL

-573 MSLLKNKIGSILAS
+573 MSFLKSKIGSILCA
-587 NSQTKVIVLSH
+587 NLNTKIIILSH
-598 DIQAVFDLEKM
+598 DIQSVFDLEKM
-609 CAEVNKKVTRDISSA
+609 CAEVNKKVTRDISSS
-624 CKYRLLELTQKDFRD
+624 CKYRLLELIQKDFRD

-653 EIYNFALHA
+653 EIYNFALSG
-662 SEDHELMIGNVMR
+662 SEDRELMIGNVMR

-751 RHILVFLYLLNPL
+751 RHILVFLYLLNQL

-769 LKEISN
+769 LEGISN

-784 NNIKNGKGNLTNRGS
+784 ETIKNGEGKLTN
-799 LNI
+799 

>member
-1 MMIEDIYKIKFKGAA
+1 MIEDIYKIQFKGAA

-54 AGEDIDGIETAVF
+54 AGEDVDGIESAVF
-67 LSSDNS
+67 LCSDNS
-73 LVNLANTNEKSVYV
+73 SVNLANTNEKSVYV

-99 KKEGLDTIIML
+99 KKEGLDTIVML
-110 GKQVDLDEQILKVE
+110 GKQVDLDAQISKAE
-124 VEKIDLL
+124 VEKLGL
-131 TSQKNLNME
+131 QKQQETLE
-140 YEKYKSSSSPLSPQ
+140 KEHRQYEDPLSPVSPQ

-159 MKNMLMGDSNW
+159 IKKMLTGDTNW
-170 AGRVNDIKGGKRNA
+170 AGRESAIKEGRRNA
-184 PVSKDVIE
+184 SVSESVIK

-203 ETLESVYKVKFGQLE
+203 ETLESAYKLKFGQLE
-218 QAKTGEGKITTLV
+218 QAKIGEGKITTLV
-231 KVENLEVVDEIS
+231 KAENLDMVDEIS
-243 IISLLAQRIEKPEL
+243 IIKLLAQKIEKPEL

-273 NRLEQMKSFF
+273 NKLEKMKLFF
-283 SNSSA
+283 SDSSA
-288 KKCPFCLQEIS
+288 KKCPFCLQEVS
-299 EEYRNNFCQSILKVL
+299 EEYRSNLCQSILKVL
-314 SRVVEAHK
+314 SRVVEEHK

-330 NEIFFDTVPF
+330 NEIYFDTAPF
-340 EVVDTELLKQCG
+340 EIVDKELLKQCD
-352 EQVALVNAKITEVNN
+352 EQVYLLNTKIKEVNN
-367 LLQKKMDNP
+367 LIQKKMDNP
-376 YEAIT
+376 YESII
-381 LSKLEINDEFRKL
+381 LSRLEINSKIVKL
-394 RSLLEDLQRKIVVY
+394 REFIDKLKEKIVLY
-408 NRPFENIALLREE
+408 NEPFENITRLKQE
-421 LLEINDDIAYYQ
+421 LIKLNNDIAYYQ
-433 IKDDYGAYMR
+433 IKADYDAFNT
-443 QTKEKEEKDKQ
+443 QIEKKKEKEKE
-454 IKQVESELKAANEL
+454 IKQVTDALGKANKL
-468 INKLKA
+468 INELKA

-493 FFSYNKLEIKV
+493 FFSSNKLEIKV
-504 ENGTYKLLS
+504 ENRTYKLLS

-541 NRKEKDKAYSNELL
+541 TQKEKDKAYSNELL
-555 VVIDDPISSFDN
+555 VVIDDPISSFDI
-567 ENKIGI
+567 ENKVGI
-573 MSLLKNKIGSILAS
+573 MSLLKSKTGSILRA
-587 NSQTKVIVLSH
+587 NLNTKVIILSH

-609 CAEVNKKVTRDISSA
+609 CAEVNKKVTREISSS

-653 EIYNFALHA
+653 EIYNFALYG
-662 SEDHELMIGNVMR
+662 SEDRELMIGNVMR

-701 ILGDDFKDYFENLMY
+701 MLGDDFKDYFENLMY

-721 SESHMEEGVR
+721 SESHMEESIRG
-731 CIPDSDFCK
+731 IPDSDFCK

-751 RHILVFLYLLNPL
+751 RHILVFLYLINPL

-769 LKEISN
+769 LEGISD
-775 AINNIEQWK
+775 ASNNIEQWK
-784 NNIKNGKGNLTNRGS
+784 EIIKNGEGNLTNEGS

>member
-1 MMIEDIYKIKFKGAA
+1 MMIEDIYKIQFKGAA

-29 NERISIIYGRNG
+29 SERISIIYGRNG

-49 AIMKA
+49 AIFKA
-54 AGEDIDGIETAVF
+54 AGEDVDGIESAVF

-73 LVNLANTNEKSVYV
+73 SVNFENTNEKSVYV

-99 KKEGLDTIIML
+99 KKEGLDTIVML
-110 GKQVDLDEQILKVE
+110 GKQVDLDEQILKAE

-131 TSQKNLNME
+131 TSQKKLNME
-140 YEKYKSSSSPLSPQ
+140 YEKYKSSSSLLSPQ

-159 MKNMLMGDSNW
+159 MKNMLMGDTNW

-184 PVSKDVIE
+184 PVSEPVIK

-203 ETLESVYKVKFGQLE
+203 ETLESVYKVKFRQLE

-231 KVENLEVVDEIS
+231 KAENLKLVDEIS
-243 IISLLAQRIEKPEL
+243 IINLLAQKIEKPEL

-262 YLLSLLNTENS
+262 YLISLLNTEKDNQ
-273 NRLEQMKSFF
+273 LEEMKEFF
-283 SNSSA
+283 SNSRA
-288 KKCPFCLQEIS
+288 TRCPFCLQEIS
-299 EEYRNNFCQSILKVL
+299 TEYREDFFRSISKVL
-314 SRVVEAHK
+314 SRIVEEHK
-322 NSLAKCKI
+322 INLAKCKI
-330 NEIFFDTVPF
+330 NEIYFDTVPF
-340 EVVDTELLKQCG
+340 EVVDKELLKQCG
-352 EQVALVNAKITEVNN
+352 EQVALVNAKIAGVNN
-367 LLQKKMDNP
+367 LLQKKIDNP

-381 LSKLEINDEFRKL
+381 LLKLEINDEITKL
-394 RSLLEDLQRKIVVY
+394 CSLLDDLQRKIAVY
-408 NRPFENIALLREE
+408 NRPFENVALLQGE
-421 LLEINDDIAYYQ
+421 LLEINNHIAYYQ
-433 IKDDYGAYMR
+433 IKDDYDAYIR

-454 IKQVESELKAANEL
+454 IKQVESELKVANEL

-493 FFSYNKLEIKV
+493 FFSSNKLEIKV
-504 ENGTYKLLS
+504 DNGTYKLLS
-513 SGSRVRPQDISLGE
+513 SGNRVRPQDILLGE

-541 NRKEKDKAYSNELL
+541 NQKERDKAYSNELL

-573 MSLLKNKIGSILAS
+573 MSFLKSKIGSILCA
-587 NSQTKVIVLSH
+587 NLNTKIIILSH
-598 DIQAVFDLEKM
+598 DIQSVFDLEKM
-609 CAEVNKKVTRDISSA
+609 CAEVNKKVTRDISSS
-624 CKYRLLELTQKDFRD
+624 CKYRLLELIQKDFRD

-653 EIYNFALHA
+653 EIYNFALSG
-662 SEDHELMIGNVMR
+662 SEDRELMIGNVMR

-751 RHILVFLYLLNPL
+751 RHILVFLYLLNQL

-769 LKEISN
+769 LEGISN

-784 NNIKNGKGNLTNRGS
+784 ETIKNGEGKLTN
-799 LNI
+799 

>member
-1 MMIEDIYKIKFKGAA
+1 MMIEDIYKIQFKGAA

-29 NERISIIYGRNG
+29 SERISIIYGRNG

-49 AIMKA
+49 AIFKA
-54 AGEDIDGIETAVF
+54 AGEDVDGIESAVF

-73 LVNLANTNEKSVYV
+73 SVNFENTNEKSVYV

-99 KKEGLDTIIML
+99 KKEGLDTIVML
-110 GKQVDLDEQILKVE
+110 GKQVDLDEQILKAE

-131 TSQKNLNME
+131 TSQKKLNME
-140 YEKYKSSSSPLSPQ
+140 YEKYKSSSSLLSPQ

-159 MKNMLMGDSNW
+159 MKNMLMGDTNW

-184 PVSKDVIE
+184 PVSEPVIK

-203 ETLESVYKVKFGQLE
+203 ETLESVYKVKFRQLE

-231 KVENLEVVDEIS
+231 KAENLKLVDEIS
-243 IISLLAQRIEKPEL
+243 IINLLAQKIEKPEL

-262 YLLSLLNTENS
+262 YLISLLNTEKDNQ
-273 NRLEQMKSFF
+273 LEEMKEFF
-283 SNSSA
+283 SNSRA
-288 KKCPFCLQEIS
+288 TRCPFCLQEIS
-299 EEYRNNFCQSILKVL
+299 TEYREDFFRSISKVL
-314 SRVVEAHK
+314 SRIVEEHK
-322 NSLAKCKI
+322 INLAKCKI
-330 NEIFFDTVPF
+330 NEIYFDTVPF
-340 EVVDTELLKQCG
+340 EVVDKELLKQCG
-352 EQVALVNAKITEVNN
+352 EQVALVNAKIAGVNN
-367 LLQKKMDNP
+367 LLQKKIDNP

-381 LSKLEINDEFRKL
+381 LLKLEINDEITKL
-394 RSLLEDLQRKIVVY
+394 CSLLDDLQRKIAVY
-408 NRPFENIALLREE
+408 NRPFENVALLQGE
-421 LLEINDDIAYYQ
+421 LLEINNHIAYYQ
-433 IKDDYGAYMR
+433 IKDDYDAYIR

-493 FFSYNKLEIKV
+493 FFSSNKLEIKV
-504 ENGTYKLLS
+504 DNGTYKLLS
-513 SGSRVRPQDISLGE
+513 SGNRVRPQDISLGE

-541 NRKEKDKAYSNELL
+541 NQKERDKAYSNELL

-573 MSLLKNKIGSILAS
+573 MSFLKSKIGSILCA
-587 NSQTKVIVLSH
+587 NLNTKIIILSH
-598 DIQAVFDLEKM
+598 DIQSVFDLEKM
-609 CAEVNKKVTRDISSA
+609 CAEVNKKVTRDISSS
-624 CKYRLLELTQKDFRD
+624 CKYRLLELIQKDFRD

-653 EIYNFALHA
+653 EIYNFALSG
-662 SEDHELMIGNVMR
+662 SEDRELMIGNVMR

-689 IDEVSCN
+689 IDEVSCS

-751 RHILVFLYLLNPL
+751 RHILVFLYLLNQL

-769 LKEISN
+769 LEGISN

-784 NNIKNGKGNLTNRGS
+784 ETIKNGEGKLTN
-799 LNI
+799 

>member
-1 MMIEDIYKIKFKGAA
+1 MMIEDIYKIQFKGAA

-29 NERISIIYGRNG
+29 SERISIIYGRNG

-49 AIMKA
+49 AIFKA
-54 AGEDIDGIETAVF
+54 AGEDVDGIESAVF

-73 LVNLANTNEKSVYV
+73 SVNFENTNEKSVYV

-99 KKEGLDTIIML
+99 KKEGLDTIVML
-110 GKQVDLDEQILKVE
+110 GKQVDLDEQILKAE

-131 TSQKNLNME
+131 TSQKKLNME
-140 YEKYKSSSSPLSPQ
+140 YEKYKSSSSLLSPQ

-159 MKNMLMGDSNW
+159 MKNMLMGDTNW

-184 PVSKDVIE
+184 PVSESVIK

-203 ETLESVYKVKFGQLE
+203 ETLESVYKVKFRQLE

-231 KVENLEVVDEIS
+231 KAENLKLVDEIS
-243 IISLLAQRIEKPEL
+243 IINLLAQKIEKPEL

-262 YLLSLLNTENS
+262 YLISLLNTEKDNQ
-273 NRLEQMKSFF
+273 LEEMKEFF
-283 SNSSA
+283 SNSRA
-288 KKCPFCLQEIS
+288 TRCPFCLQEIS
-299 EEYRNNFCQSILKVL
+299 TEYREDFFRSISKVL
-314 SRVVEAHK
+314 SRIVEEHK
-322 NSLAKCKI
+322 INLAKCKI
-330 NEIFFDTVPF
+330 NEIYFDTVPF
-340 EVVDTELLKQCG
+340 EVVDKELLKQCG
-352 EQVALVNAKITEVNN
+352 EQVALVNAKIAGVNN
-367 LLQKKMDNP
+367 LLQKKIDNP

-381 LSKLEINDEFRKL
+381 LLKLEINDEITKL
-394 RSLLEDLQRKIVVY
+394 CSLLDDLQRKIAVY
-408 NRPFENIALLREE
+408 NRPFENVALLQGE
-421 LLEINDDIAYYQ
+421 LLEINNHIAYYQ
-433 IKDDYGAYMR
+433 IKDDYDAYIR

-493 FFSYNKLEIKV
+493 FFSSNKLEIKV
-504 ENGTYKLLS
+504 DNGTYKLLS
-513 SGSRVRPQDISLGE
+513 SGNRVRPQDISLGE

-541 NRKEKDKAYSNELL
+541 NQKERDKAYSNELL

-573 MSLLKNKIGSILAS
+573 MSFLKSKIGSILCA
-587 NSQTKVIVLSH
+587 NLNTKIIILSH
-598 DIQAVFDLEKM
+598 DIQSVFDLEKM
-609 CAEVNKKVTRDISSA
+609 CAEVNKKVTRDISSS
-624 CKYRLLELTQKDFRD
+624 CKYRLLELIQKDFRD

-653 EIYNFALHA
+653 EIYNFALSG
-662 SEDHELMIGNVMR
+662 SEDRELMIGNVMR

-751 RHILVFLYLLNPL
+751 RHILVFLYLLNQL

-769 LKEISN
+769 LEGISN

-784 NNIKNGKGNLTNRGS
+784 ETIKNGEGKLTN
-799 LNI
+799 

>member
-1 MMIEDIYKIKFKGAA
+1 MIEDIYKIQFKGAA

-29 NERISIIYGRNG
+29 SERISIIYGRNG

-49 AIMKA
+49 AIFKA
-54 AGEDIDGIETAVF
+54 AGEDVDGIESAVF

-73 LVNLANTNEKSVYV
+73 SVNFENTNEKSVYV

-99 KKEGLDTIIML
+99 KKEGLDTIVML
-110 GKQVDLDEQILKVE
+110 GKQVDLDEQILKAE
-124 VEKIDLL
+124 VEKINLL
-131 TSQKNLNME
+131 TSQKKLNME
-140 YEKYKSSSSPLSPQ
+140 YEKYKSSSSLLSPQ

-159 MKNMLMGDSNW
+159 MKNMLMGDTNW

-184 PVSKDVIE
+184 PVSEPVIK

-203 ETLESVYKVKFGQLE
+203 ETLESVYKVKFRQLE

-231 KVENLEVVDEIS
+231 KAENLKLVDEIS
-243 IISLLAQRIEKPEL
+243 IINLLAQKIEKPEL

-262 YLLSLLNTENS
+262 YLISLLNTEKDNQ
-273 NRLEQMKSFF
+273 LEEMKEFF
-283 SNSSA
+283 SNSRA
-288 KKCPFCLQEIS
+288 TRCPFCLQEIS
-299 EEYRNNFCQSILKVL
+299 TEYREDFFRSISKVL
-314 SRVVEAHK
+314 SRIVEEHK
-322 NSLAKCKI
+322 INLAKCKI
-330 NEIFFDTVPF
+330 NEIYFDTVPF
-340 EVVDTELLKQCG
+340 EVVDKELLKQFG
-352 EQVALVNAKITEVNN
+352 EQVALVNAKIAGVNN
-367 LLQKKMDNP
+367 LLQKKIDNP

-381 LSKLEINDEFRKL
+381 LLKLEINDEITKL
-394 RSLLEDLQRKIVVY
+394 CSLLDDLQRKIAVY
-408 NRPFENIALLREE
+408 NRPFENVALLQGE
-421 LLEINDDIAYYQ
+421 LLEINNHIAYYQ
-433 IKDDYGAYMR
+433 IKDDYDAYIR

-493 FFSYNKLEIKV
+493 FFSSNKLEIKV
-504 ENGTYKLLS
+504 DNGTYKLLS
-513 SGSRVRPQDISLGE
+513 SGNRVRPQDISLGE

-541 NRKEKDKAYSNELL
+541 NQKEKDKAYSNELL

-573 MSLLKNKIGSILAS
+573 MSFLKSKIGSILCA
-587 NSQTKVIVLSH
+587 NLNTKIIILSH
-598 DIQAVFDLEKM
+598 DIQSVFDLEKM
-609 CAEVNKKVTRDISSA
+609 CAEVNKKVTRDISSS
-624 CKYRLLELTQKDFRD
+624 CKYRLLELIQKDFRD

-653 EIYNFALHA
+653 EIYNFALSG
-662 SEDHELMIGNVMR
+662 SEDRELMIGNVMR

-751 RHILVFLYLLNPL
+751 RHILVFLYLLNQL

-769 LKEISN
+769 LEGISN

-784 NNIKNGKGNLTNRGS
+784 ETIKNGEGKLTN
-799 LNI
+799 

>member
-1 MMIEDIYKIKFKGAA
+1 MIEDIYKIQFKGAA

-29 NERISIIYGRNG
+29 SERISIIYGRNG

-49 AIMKA
+49 AIFKA
-54 AGEDIDGIETAVF
+54 AGEDVDGIESAVF

-73 LVNLANTNEKSVYV
+73 SVNFENTNEKSVYV

-99 KKEGLDTIIML
+99 KKEGLDTIVML
-110 GKQVDLDEQILKVE
+110 GKQVDLDEQILKAE

-131 TSQKNLNME
+131 TSQKKLNME
-140 YEKYKSSSSPLSPQ
+140 YEKYKSSSSLLSPQ

-159 MKNMLMGDSNW
+159 MKNMLMGDTNW
-170 AGRVNDIKGGKRNA
+170 AGRVNDIKGGKRNS
-184 PVSKDVIE
+184 PVSEPVIK

-203 ETLESVYKVKFGQLE
+203 ETLESVYKVKFRQLE

-231 KVENLEVVDEIS
+231 KAENLKLVDEIS
-243 IISLLAQRIEKPEL
+243 IINLLAQKIEKPEL

-262 YLLSLLNTENS
+262 YLISLLNTEKDNQ
-273 NRLEQMKSFF
+273 LEEMKEFF
-283 SNSSA
+283 SNSRA
-288 KKCPFCLQEIS
+288 TRCPFCLQEIS
-299 EEYRNNFCQSILKVL
+299 TEYREDFFRSISKVL
-314 SRVVEAHK
+314 SRIVEEHK
-322 NSLAKCKI
+322 INLAKCKI
-330 NEIFFDTVPF
+330 NEIYFDTVPF
-340 EVVDTELLKQCG
+340 EVVDKELLKQCG
-352 EQVALVNAKITEVNN
+352 EQVALVNAKIAGVNN
-367 LLQKKMDNP
+367 LLQKKIDNP

-381 LSKLEINDEFRKL
+381 LLKLEINDEITKL
-394 RSLLEDLQRKIVVY
+394 CSLLDDLQRKIAVY
-408 NRPFENIALLREE
+408 NRPFENVALLQGE
-421 LLEINDDIAYYQ
+421 LLEINNHIAYYQ
-433 IKDDYGAYMR
+433 IKDDYDAYIR

-493 FFSYNKLEIKV
+493 FFSSNKLEIKV
-504 ENGTYKLLS
+504 DNGTYKLLS
-513 SGSRVRPQDISLGE
+513 SGNRVRPQDISLGE

-541 NRKEKDKAYSNELL
+541 NQKERDKAYSNELL

-573 MSLLKNKIGSILAS
+573 MSFLKSKIGSILCA
-587 NSQTKVIVLSH
+587 NLNTKIIILSH
-598 DIQAVFDLEKM
+598 DIQSVFDLEKM
-609 CAEVNKKVTRDISSA
+609 CAEVNKKVTRDISSS
-624 CKYRLLELTQKDFRD
+624 CKYRLLELIQKDFRD

-653 EIYNFALHA
+653 EIYNFALSG
-662 SEDHELMIGNVMR
+662 SEDRELMIGNVMR

-751 RHILVFLYLLNPL
+751 RHILVFLYLLNQL

-769 LKEISN
+769 LEGISN

-784 NNIKNGKGNLTNRGS
+784 ETIKNGEGKLTN
-799 LNI
+799 

>member
-1 MMIEDIYKIKFKGAA
+1 MIENIYKIQFKGAA

-29 NERISIIYGRNG
+29 SERISIIYGRNG

-49 AIMKA
+49 AILKA
-54 AGEDIDGIETAVF
+54 AGEDVDGIESAVF

-73 LVNLANTNEKSVYV
+73 SVNFENTNEKSVYV

-99 KKEGLDTIIML
+99 KKEGLDTIVML
-110 GKQVDLDEQILKVE
+110 GKQVDLDEQILKAE

-131 TSQKNLNME
+131 TSQKKLNME
-140 YEKYKSSSSPLSPQ
+140 YEKYKSSSSLLSPQ

-159 MKNMLMGDSNW
+159 MKNMLMGDTNW

-184 PVSKDVIE
+184 PVSEPVIK

-203 ETLESVYKVKFGQLE
+203 ETLESVYKVKFGRLE

-231 KVENLEVVDEIS
+231 KAENLELVDEIS
-243 IISLLAQRIEKPEL
+243 IINLLAQKIEKPEL

-262 YLLSLLNTENS
+262 YLISLLNTEKD
-273 NRLEQMKSFF
+273 NRLEEMKEFF
-283 SNSSA
+283 SNSRA
-288 KKCPFCLQEIS
+288 TICPFCLQEIS
-299 EEYRNNFCQSILKVL
+299 AEYREDFFRSISKVL
-314 SRVVEAHK
+314 SRIVEEHK
-322 NSLAKCKI
+322 INLAKCKI
-330 NEIFFDTVPF
+330 NEIYFDTVPF
-340 EVVDTELLKQCG
+340 EVVDKELLKQCG
-352 EQVALVNAKITEVNN
+352 EQVALVNAKITGVNN

-381 LSKLEINDEFRKL
+381 LLKLEINDEITKL
-394 RSLLEDLQRKIVVY
+394 CSLLDDLQRKIAVY
-408 NRPFENIALLREE
+408 NRPFENVALLQGE
-421 LLEINDDIAYYQ
+421 LLEINNHIAYYQ
-433 IKDDYGAYMR
+433 IKDDYDAYIR

-493 FFSYNKLEIKV
+493 FFSSNKLEIKV
-504 ENGTYKLLS
+504 DNGTYKLLS
-513 SGSRVRPQDISLGE
+513 SGNRVRPQDISLGE

-541 NRKEKDKAYSNELL
+541 NQKEKDKAYSNELL

-573 MSLLKNKIGSILAS
+573 MSLLKSKIGSILCA
-587 NSQTKVIVLSH
+587 NLNTKIIILSH
-598 DIQAVFDLEKM
+598 DIQSVFDLEKM
-609 CAEVNKKVTRDISSA
+609 CAEVNKKVTRDISSS
-624 CKYRLLELTQKDFRD
+624 CKYRLLELIQKDFRD

-653 EIYNFALHA
+653 EIYNFALSG
-662 SEDHELMIGNVMR
+662 SEDRELMIGNVMR

-751 RHILVFLYLLNPL
+751 RHILVFLYLLNQL

-769 LKEISN
+769 LEGISN

-784 NNIKNGKGNLTNRGS
+784 ETIKNGEGNLTNEDS
-799 LNI
+799 LKI

>member
-1 MMIEDIYKIKFKGAA
+1 MMIEDIYKIQFKGAA

-22 LPFFDKE
+22 LPFFDRE
-29 NERISIIYGRNG
+29 SERISIIYGRNG

-49 AIMKA
+49 AILKA
-54 AGEDIDGIETAVF
+54 AGEDVDGIESAVF

-73 LVNLANTNEKSVYV
+73 SVNFENTNEKSVYV

-110 GKQVDLDEQILKVE
+110 GKQVDLDIQIFKAEEEKLNLLK
-124 VEKIDLL
+124 IQDDLN
-131 TSQKNLNME
+131 TEYKDYGNPNLII
-140 YEKYKSSSSPLSPQ
+140 SPQ
-154 YYFDK
+154 YHMNK
-159 MKNMLMGDSNW
+159 IRNSLTGDTNW
-170 AGRVNDIKGGKRNA
+170 AGRANIIKGGKRNA
-184 PVSKDVIE
+184 SVTKEVVE
-192 SLAENKPNDSL
+192 FLTENKPNDSL
-203 ETLESVYKVKFGQLE
+203 EILQLE
-218 QAKTGEGKITTLV
+218 YDKKFNQLKQAQIGIGKITTPV
-231 KVENLEVVDEIS
+231 TVNNLEEINES
-243 IISLLAQRIEKPEL
+243 RIIQLLTQKIEKPQL

-262 YLLSLLNTENS
+262 YLLSLLNTEKDNK
-273 NRLEQMKSFF
+273 LDEMKEFF
-283 SNSSA
+283 SDSGA
-288 KKCPFCLQEIS
+288 KRCPFCLQEIS
-299 EEYRNNFCQSILKVL
+299 VEYRENFFQSISRVL
-314 SRVVEAHK
+314 SRIVEEHK
-322 NSLAKCKI
+322 INLAKCKI

-340 EVVDTELLKQCG
+340 EVVDKELLKQCG
-352 EQVALVNAKITEVNN
+352 EQVTLINTKITEVNN

-376 YEAIT
+376 YGIIN
-381 LSKLEINDEFRKL
+381 LPKLEINDDIAKL
-394 RSLLEDLQRKIVVY
+394 RSLLIDLQGKISVY
-408 NRPFENIALLREE
+408 NKPFENVTLLREE
-421 LLEINDDIAYYQ
+421 LLELNDHIAYYK
-433 IKDDYGAYMR
+433 IKDDYDIYIKQIR
-443 QTKEKEEKDKQ
+443 EQEEKGKE
-454 IKQVESELKAANEL
+454 IESNLLKLNKTNEL
-468 INKLKA
+468 INGLKS

-493 FFSYNKLEIKV
+493 FFSSNKLEIKV
-504 ENGTYKLLS
+504 DNGTYKLLS
-513 SGSRVRPQDISLGE
+513 SGNRVRPQDISLGE

-541 NRKEKDKAYSNELL
+541 NQKEKDKAYSNELL

-573 MSLLKNKIGSILAS
+573 MSLLKSKISSILCA
-587 NSQTKVIVLSH
+587 NLNTKIIILSH
-598 DIQAVFDLEKM
+598 DIQSVFDLEKM
-609 CAEVNKKVTRDISSA
+609 CAEVNKKVTRDISSS
-624 CKYRLLELTQKDFRD
+624 CKYRLLELIQKDFRD

-653 EIYNFALHA
+653 EIYNFALSG
-662 SEDHELMIGNVMR
+662 SEDRELMIGNVMR

-751 RHILVFLYLLNPL
+751 RHILVFLYLLNQL

-769 LKEISN
+769 LEGISN

-784 NNIKNGKGNLTNRGS
+784 ETIKNGEGKLTN
-799 LNI
+799 

>member
-1 MMIEDIYKIKFKGAA
+1 MMIEDIYKIQFKGAA

-29 NERISIIYGRNG
+29 SERISIIYGRNG

-49 AIMKA
+49 AIFKA
-54 AGEDIDGIETAVF
+54 AGEDVDGIESAVF

-73 LVNLANTNEKSVYV
+73 LVNFENTNEKSVYV

-99 KKEGLDTIIML
+99 KKEGLDTIVML
-110 GKQVDLDEQILKVE
+110 GKQVDLDEQILKAE

-131 TSQKNLNME
+131 TSQKKLNME
-140 YEKYKSSSSPLSPQ
+140 YEKYKSSSSLLSPQ

-159 MKNMLMGDSNW
+159 MKNMLMGDTNW

-184 PVSKDVIE
+184 PVSEPVIK
-192 SLAENKPNDSL
+192 SLAENKPDDSL
-203 ETLESVYKVKFGQLE
+203 ETLESVYKVKFRQLE

-231 KVENLEVVDEIS
+231 KAENLKLVDEIS
-243 IISLLAQRIEKPEL
+243 IINLLAQKIEKPEL

-262 YLLSLLNTENS
+262 YLISLLNTEKDNQ
-273 NRLEQMKSFF
+273 LEEMKEFF
-283 SNSSA
+283 SNSRA
-288 KKCPFCLQEIS
+288 TRCPFCLQEIS
-299 EEYRNNFCQSILKVL
+299 TEYREDFFRSISKVL
-314 SRVVEAHK
+314 SRIVEEHK
-322 NSLAKCKI
+322 INLAKCKI
-330 NEIFFDTVPF
+330 NEIYFDTVPF
-340 EVVDTELLKQCG
+340 EVVDKELLKQCG
-352 EQVALVNAKITEVNN
+352 EQVDLVNAKIAGVNN
-367 LLQKKMDNP
+367 LLQKKIDNP

-381 LSKLEINDEFRKL
+381 LLKLEINDEITKL
-394 RSLLEDLQRKIVVY
+394 CSLLDDLQRKIAVY
-408 NRPFENIALLREE
+408 NRPFENVALLQGE
-421 LLEINDDIAYYQ
+421 LLEINNHIAYYQ
-433 IKDDYGAYMR
+433 IKDDYDAYIR

-493 FFSYNKLEIKV
+493 FFSSNKLEIKV
-504 ENGTYKLLS
+504 DNGTYKLLS
-513 SGSRVRPQDISLGE
+513 SGNRVRPQDISLGE

-541 NRKEKDKAYSNELL
+541 NQKEKDKAYSNELL

-573 MSLLKNKIGSILAS
+573 MSFLKSKIGSILCA
-587 NSQTKVIVLSH
+587 NLNTKIIILSH
-598 DIQAVFDLEKM
+598 DIQPVFDLEKM
-609 CAEVNKKVTRDISSA
+609 CAEVNKKVTRDISSS
-624 CKYRLLELTQKDFRD
+624 CKYRLLELIQKDFRD

-653 EIYNFALHA
+653 EIYNFALSG
-662 SEDHELMIGNVMR
+662 SEDRELMIGNVMR

-751 RHILVFLYLLNPL
+751 RHILVFLYLLNQL

-769 LKEISN
+769 LEGISN

-784 NNIKNGKGNLTNRGS
+784 ETIKNGEGKLTN
-799 LNI
+799 